1 MKKHVSYVT
10 ALILIAVLVAA
21 LLVGGIV
28 AKYIMAETLQSKV
41 TFSADLAKSVKLI
54 EHEATRG
61 SDGVYTLDTSKEVNG
76 NEYYVMPGVDI
87 PKDPRVIITDKSAVD
102 AYLYIEIVKNNIPQT
117 VNCKVSSSWK
127 LLTDVTG
134 PNGGDVYVYSRDG
147 APFILNDKSE
157 NISDI
162 PIIEDNKITVS
173 DKFDE
178 ATEKFS
184 IDFYGYMTQIR
195 GGNDAE
201 LIFKSSFM
209 TSSTSE
215 GGSN

>member
-1 MKKHVSYVT
+1 MKKHVSYIT

-54 EHEATRG
+54 EHKAARG
-61 SDGVYTLDTSKEVNG
+61 SDGAYTLDTSKEVNG

-117 VNCKVSSSWK
+117 VNCNVSSSWT
-127 LLTDVTG
+127 LLKDVTG

-147 APFILNDKSE
+147 VPFILNDKSE

-162 PIIEDNKITVS
+162 PIIENNKITVS

-178 ATEKFS
+178 ADKEFS
-184 IDFYGYMTQIR
+184 IDFYGYMTQVR
-195 GGNDAE
+195 GDKDAE
-201 LIFKSSFM
+201 LIFQSSFI
-209 TSSTSE
+209 TNTSE